1 MMKDGTKNYSDRDL
15 HCMQTSPSEKSM
27 HTGSRL
33 PYHLQYIRDGK
44 VNVKPEVKNESERD
58 V

>member
-1 MMKDGTKNYSDRDL
+1 MDGTKNYTDRDL
-15 HCMQTSPSEKSM
+15 YCMQTSPSEKSM

-44 VNVKPEVKNESERD
+44 VNVKPEVKDESERTL
-58 V
+58 

>member
-1 MMKDGTKNYSDRDL
+1 MKVGTMNLTAGDL
-15 HCMQTSPSEKSM
+15 HNMEIHQDTKSIER
-27 HTGSRL
+27 GKRV

-44 VNVKPEVKNESERD
+44 VNVKSEVKDESERN